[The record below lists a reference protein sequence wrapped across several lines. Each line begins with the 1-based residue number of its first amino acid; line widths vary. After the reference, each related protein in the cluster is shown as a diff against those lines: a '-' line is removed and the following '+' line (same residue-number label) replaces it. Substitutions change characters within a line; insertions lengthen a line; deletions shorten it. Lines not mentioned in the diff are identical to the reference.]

1 MLWKMARQTLIA
13 AAVIGAL
20 AAVWQLSAG
29 PGMSALL
36 DSPTWSERV
45 YHDDD

>member
-29 PGMSALL
+29 PGISA
-36 DSPTWSERV
+36 SPDNQTQSERV

>member
-1 MLWKMARQTLIA
+1 MLWKMARESVIA

-20 AAVWQLSAG
+20 AAAWQLSAG
-29 PGMSALL
+29 PGMFGSP
-36 DSPTWSERV
+36 DSQNLSERV

>member
-29 PGMSALL
+29 PGMFVSP